1 MDDDDDDDD
10 DEVVLQVVV
19 SRQNHPRP
27 RCFRLIPTTVR
38 LGLNNQ

>member
-1 MDDDDDDDD
+1 MDDDDDDDDDD

-27 RCFRLIPTTVR
+27 RCFQLIPTTVR
-38 LGLNNQ
+38 LGPK